1 MALRGS
7 PRRKDV
13 KKSSYYVWFLG
24 AKESRGLR
32 GEEYVRPVVRHL
44 LQKERDVEPF
54 KVTLQVS
61 NKGLKIIQNVPGKG
75 AAVTGKVGSSGASGG
90 KAGSGSSGD
99 VVKHFI
105 PHHAVTCAVQDSP
118 PNEDVVSAIL
128 LIYNPVTR
136 CPVHVHSYRCDSVE
150 TATIL
155 RSQLQTLIERP
166 ENQRKFAEIE
176 SRLHAKGLLIPPGS
190 PQRVGSPG
198 EPPITIGSPTGGLH
212 HHNQS
217 NGRRNHGGGSD
228 GRSSSTRESESSG
241 SSERG
246 NGHPASPPGGG
257 VGGNADRITSLYD
270 SLAAELREKLG
281 EVGSGGGGKK
291 RHGPILLPP
300 RDYDTVHRKHGNLT
314 GIDLRRCL
322 NANIVGVNARS
333 PAAPLGS
340 SAAVAASGKKG
351 VGGPGSGSAHGAGYT
366 LQQGGSSGGSS
377 GIGSDDAPSPEN
389 DRESSD
395 PRYLDNQSSSDEEW
409 NERSGQPSA
418 MSEDSMFLVQPTWH
432 PKVTQQPP
440 RQQPQQPQRPLS
452 RDLSLPR
459 ARRLLSGGSDSAP
472 SSNAPAYPPGPP
484 SDANPP
490 RRRRPEERQRSPS
503 PGLGPVVGG
512 PLSPRERFQDAKE
525 KFLLLERQRIEEQ
538 GRLVQKRREKERLG
552 SPRGSS
558 SHGGMP
564 SPSPRNSSGQ
574 PQRGP
579 RPTPRE
585 PRHSRGREEWASEE
599 EYEDE
604 DLGENY
610 EEEPEE
616 DEESERIRR
625 VRARRPPP
633 PPLHRLPSP
642 PPDDDL
648 EDPDILEEEVFERVS
663 GGYFGPRRAPEYRRS
678 RESLLDTP
686 PEEVVGHRGV
696 SRSSGGRYPPSG
708 PALPSPNHHHNHHP
722 ASPPRHP
729 NLPPHLLQQ
738 QQADKKRRSMFDVV
752 EEERR
757 RNSNELAKEFKRRS
771 YHEPDIAEEVRRGG
785 GRRSGGP
792 PPPSSGPGGN
802 YHELAEHERY
812 PGLDRET
819 ARLNHLHAKA
829 HRTPS
834 EGTAVGGG
842 GRYRHSYAEPEMFHH
857 RGSGRMGMAA
867 IHPY

>member
-1 MALRGS
+1 MALKGS

-75 AAVTGKVGSSGASGG
+75 VVTGKGGSSGAAGG
-90 KAGSGSSGD
+90 KGGNGGSSGD
-99 VVKHFI
+99 IVKHFI
-105 PHHAVTCAVQDSP
+105 PHHAVTCAVQDST

-176 SRLHAKGLLIPPGS
+176 SRLHAKGLLVPPGS

-198 EPPITIGSPTGGLH
+198 EPPITVGSPSGGLH
-212 HHNQS
+212 HHPHHQS
-217 NGRRNHGGGSD
+217 NGRGGRNNGGGSD

-246 NGHPASPPGGG
+246 NGHPASPPGGA
-257 VGGNADRITSLYD
+257 NTDRITSLYD

-322 NANIVGVNARS
+322 NANIVGVNARGS
-333 PAAPLGS
+333 AAPLGPN
-340 SAAVAASGKKG
+340 AAVAAMPTGKKG
-351 VGGPGSGSAHGAGYT
+351 VGPGSGSAHGAGYT

-418 MSEDSMFLVQPTWH
+418 MSEDSMFLVQPTWQ
-432 PKVTQQPP
+432 PKQTQQAP
-440 RQQPQQPQRPLS
+440 RQQSQQRPLS

-472 SSNAPAYPPGPP
+472 STNAPAYPPGPP
-484 SDANPP
+484 SDANPT

-503 PGLGPVVGG
+503 PGPIVG

-558 SHGGMP
+558 SQGGMP
-564 SPSPRNSSGQ
+564 TTRSSGQ
-574 PQRGP
+574 QRAP
-579 RPTPRE
+579 RPTPRGT
-585 PRHSRGREEWASEE
+585 RHSRGREEWASEDEFE
-599 EYEDE
+599 EEEGGD
-604 DLGENY
+604 NY

-625 VRARRPPP
+625 IRARRPPP

-648 EDPDILEEEVFERVS
+648 EDPDLEEEEVFERVS

-678 RESLLDTP
+678 RENLLDAP
-686 PEEVVGHRGV
+686 PEEVVGHRGT
-696 SRSSGGRYPPSG
+696 RGSGGRYAAASQPPPSN
-708 PALPSPNHHHNHHP
+708 NHHHP

-729 NLPPHLLQQ
+729 NLPPHLQQ
-738 QQADKKRRSMFDVV
+738 DKKRRSMFDVV

-757 RNSNELAKEFKRRS
+757 RSSNELAKEFKRRS
-771 YHEPDIAEEVRRGG
+771 YHEPDIVEEGRRGG
-785 GRRSGGP
+785 GRRSGP
-792 PPPSSGPGGN
+792 PPPPSGPGGN
-802 YHELAEHERY
+802 NYHELADHERY

-819 ARLNHLHAKA
+819 ARMSHHQHAKA

-834 EGTAVGGG
+834 EGTAAGGGSGG